1 MRAFAT
7 RLAQILA
14 PVVALLALPGMFVG
28 IAAGATALGEK
39 PVIMS
44 LSVTP
49 RVIRSTGG
57 EITITAQVRYA
68 DACALYYEGLRAP
81 RRLKCSSGRL
91 SYRQYVPADAH
102 GHPGPRSL
110 YVVGYSGR
118 RHTRSR
124 DVEIE
129 MLPPRMATVPTPRIE
144 SCTAGPECDYGPIH
158 ETFLTYGNTS
168 ALGDCTFAA
177 AADWEQILVGDQP
190 EPEQI
195 VYEFGAAGGAEADG
209 LSQAAFMSYWMRDG
223 IGGIRAT
230 GFEALT
236 TMPAEV
242 RTEVRNYSALIV
254 ELGFAQGTYFGSE
267 RMTAGTHE
275 AVVDGFTRQGP
286 LVVTWGTTVQMSWEQ
301 WADEVIGLW
310 QVAAS

>member
-1 MRAFAT
+1 MRVFAT

-14 PVVALLALPGMFVG
+14 PLVALLACPGMLVG
-28 IAAGATALGEK
+28 VTAAAGMLGPR
-39 PVIMS
+39 PVIVS

-49 RVIRSTGG
+49 RVLRSTGG

-68 DACALYYEGLRAP
+68 DACALYFQGLGAP
-81 RRLKCSSGRL
+81 RRLNCSSGRL

-102 GHPGPRSL
+102 PGLRSL

-118 RHTRSR
+118 RRTRSR

-129 MLPPRMATVPTPRIE
+129 VLPASLATVPTSGIE

-158 ETFLTYGNTS
+158 ETFLTYGNTG

-195 VYEFGAAGGAEADG
+195 VYEFNAAGGTESDG

-223 IGGIRAT
+223 IEGVKAT

-236 TMPAEV
+236 TTPAD
-242 RTEVRNYSALIV
+242 VRNDVRNSSALIV

-301 WADEVIGLW
+301 WKDEVIGLW
-310 QVAAS
+310 DVAAS